1 MTNPTKIKRQGD
13 CETGQVKVWTWCW
26 GLQEDFSEEG
36 VGNSAEA
43 GRMERDWLSRF
54 MGRKQVQAE
63 KTSTFE
69 GADVERSRGCLGK

>member
-1 MTNPTKIKRQGD
+1 M
-13 CETGQVKVWTWCW
+13 
-26 GLQEDFSEEG
+26 QEDFSEEG